1 MFARLKWFASV
12 LQWPLRPLVK
22 YKIIPAQPVSS
33 LELNLNKPL
42 FYISRVAS
50 ASDLA
55 TLKRA
60 CLQQGLPDPTEHVS
74 IGNVTL
80 PRTLFLQQPTP
91 LWGAAK
97 ASLALQQGQ
106 KLLQA
111 HLNQP
116 EQDAQLVPVAISWGR
131 APGKEASVKSVIGEA
146 AAPGWL
152 RKLFVVLISGR
163 HTLVQFSRAVS
174 LKDMAAEH
182 GASEESSHKLLR
194 VARFHFYR
202 QQLAATGPR
211 QPNRAALFNA
221 LLGSEAL
228 KKAIADEAKSKNIS
242 LEQARLEARNLL
254 EEIAADYRESTLRVG
269 DRLLS
274 WLWRKLFSGIKI
286 HNAEVIRDLAQR
298 GHEVVYLPCHRSHM
312 DYLLLS
318 YVIYQQGLAAP
329 HIAAGINLNFWPVGK
344 FFRRGGAFFIR
355 RSFSG
360 HKLYSAVFREY
371 LSQLFRKGYSVKYY
385 SEGGRS
391 RTGRLLQP
399 KTGML
404 AMTVQALLRGIDRP
418 VTLVPVYLG
427 YEHVMEVSTYLREL
441 KGSAKTKES
450 ALGILQ
456 AVRQLRDYGYGYVNF
471 GEPISLNSYL
481 QQHAPDW
488 RQSINPVEPQ
498 KPQWLN
504 PVVAKL
510 AHEVMTRVNQSAA
523 LNGINLIA
531 TTLLATEQHVL
542 TRKALVAQLDLYLA
556 LQQHAPYH
564 SSVTLPEGT
573 GSSLVQHALDL
584 HKIHLQQDEFGDLI
598 QLSTEEAVVMSY
610 YRNNVS
616 HLFVIPALLA
626 TALLQHRSLS
636 KMQLLNICQQL
647 QPLLQQELFL
657 ASDDLSCYVEQVLA
671 FLQQQGLIEETNHSY
686 QCTSSQNPAYH
697 QLQLLAHNSDAI
709 LQRYAMV
716 LNLIA
721 LEAPVQRAE
730 LEQHSQ
736 QLAQRLLKLH
746 GIESPEYHDKQ
757 LFATLV
763 NALKEAHYIQLDE
776 QYQLTSG
783 QNFQPLLSTVNALL
797 QPEVLQSI
805 QQITANKDSG

>member
-60 CLQQGLPDPTEHVS
+60 CLQLGLPDPAEQVR
-74 IGNVTL
+74 IGNVSL

-91 LWGAAK
+91 LWGTAK

-116 EQDAQLVPVAISWGR
+116 DQDAQLVPVAISWGR

-174 LKDMAAEH
+174 LKEMAAEH

-242 LEQARLEARNLL
+242 QEQARLEARKLL

-274 WLWRKLFSGIKI
+274 WLWRKLFTGIKI

-329 HIAAGINLNFWPVGK
+329 HIAAGINLDFWPIGK

-360 HKLYSAVFREY
+360 NKLYSAVFREY

-456 AVRQLRDYGYGYVNF
+456 AIRQLRDYGYGYVNF
-471 GEPISLNSYL
+471 GEPISLNNYL

-510 AHEVMTRVNQSAA
+510 AHEVMTKVNQTVA
-523 LNGINLIA
+523 LNAINLIA

-556 LQQHAPYH
+556 LQQQAPYH
-564 SSVTLPEGT
+564 DSVTLPEGN

-598 QLSTEEAVVMSY
+598 QLSAEEAVVMSY

-657 ASDDLSCYVEQVLA
+657 ASADLSQYVGQVLA
-671 FLQQQGLIEETNHSY
+671 FLQQQGMIEEVEHSY
-686 QCTSSQNPAYH
+686 QCTDSQNPAYH

>member
-1 MFARLKWFASV
+1 MFSRLKWFASL
-12 LQWPLRPLVK
+12 LQWPLRPLVQ

-33 LELNLNKPL
+33 LDLSLNKPL

-60 CLQQGLPDPTEHVS
+60 CQQHGLPDPTERVS

-91 LWGAAK
+91 LWGNAK
-97 ASLALQQGQ
+97 ESLALEQGQ

-182 GASEESSHKLLR
+182 GASEESAHKLLR

-242 LEQARLEARNLL
+242 PEQARTEARSLL

-274 WLWRKLFSGIKI
+274 WLWRKLFTGIKI

-329 HIAAGINLNFWPVGK
+329 HIAAGINLNFWPIGK

-360 HKLYSAVFREY
+360 NKLYSAVFREY

-510 AHEVMTRVNQSAA
+510 AHEVMTKVNQTAA
-523 LNGINLIA
+523 LNAINLIA
-531 TTLLATEQHVL
+531 TTLLATEQHAL

-556 LQQHAPYH
+556 LQQQAPYH
-564 SSVTLPEGT
+564 SAVTLPEGN
-573 GSSLVQHALDL
+573 GNSLVQHALDS
-584 HKIHLQQDEFGDLI
+584 HKIQLQQDEFGDLI
-598 QLSTEEAVVMSY
+598 QLSADEAVVMSY
-610 YRNNVS
+610 YRNNIS

-626 TALLQHRSLS
+626 TALLQHRQLS

-657 ASDDLSCYVEQVLA
+657 SADDLQPYVEQVLA
-671 FLQQQGLIEETNHSY
+671 FLQQQSLIELKDNQY
-686 QCTSSQNPAYH
+686 QCTSSQNAGYR
-697 QLQLLAHNSDAI
+697 QLQLLAHNSDGI

-716 LNLIA
+716 LNLIQ
-721 LEAPVQRAE
+721 LEAPIVRTE

-763 NALKEAHYIQLDE
+763 SALKEAHYIQLDE

-783 QNFQPLLSTVNALL
+783 QNFQPLLQTVNALL
-797 QPEVLQSI
+797 QPDVLQSI
-805 QQITANKDSG
+805 QQITADKSSG

>member
-1 MFARLKWFASV
+1 M
-12 LQWPLRPLVK
+12 
-22 YKIIPAQPVSS
+22 VS
-33 LELNLNKPL
+33 
-42 FYISRVAS
+42 
-50 ASDLA
+50 
-55 TLKRA
+55 
-60 CLQQGLPDPTEHVS
+60 
-74 IGNVTL
+74 
-80 PRTLFLQQPTP
+80 
-91 LWGAAK
+91 
-97 ASLALQQGQ
+97 
-106 KLLQA
+106 
-111 HLNQP
+111 
-116 EQDAQLVPVAISWGR
+116 
-131 APGKEASVKSVIGEA
+131 
-146 AAPGWL
+146 
-152 RKLFVVLISGR
+152 
-163 HTLVQFSRAVS
+163 
-174 LKDMAAEH
+174 
-182 GASEESSHKLLR
+182 
-194 VARFHFYR
+194 
-202 QQLAATGPR
+202 
-211 QPNRAALFNA
+211 
-221 LLGSEAL
+221 
-228 KKAIADEAKSKNIS
+228 
-242 LEQARLEARNLL
+242 
-254 EEIAADYRESTLRVG
+254 
-269 DRLLS
+269 
-274 WLWRKLFSGIKI
+274 
-286 HNAEVIRDLAQR
+286 
-298 GHEVVYLPCHRSHM
+298 
-312 DYLLLS
+312 
-318 YVIYQQGLAAP
+318 
-329 HIAAGINLNFWPVGK
+329 

-360 HKLYSAVFREY
+360 NKLYSAVFREY

-471 GEPISLNSYL
+471 GEPISLNGYL

-510 AHEVMTRVNQSAA
+510 AHEVMTKVNQSAA

-542 TRKALVAQLDLYLA
+542 TRNALVAQLDLYLA
-556 LQQHAPYH
+556 LQQQAPYH
-564 SSVTLPEGT
+564 PSVTLPEGS
-573 GSSLVQHALDL
+573 GSVLVQHALDL
-584 HKIHLQQDEFGDLI
+584 HKIQLQQDEFGDLI
-598 QLSTEEAVVMSY
+598 QLSAEEAVVMSY

-626 TALLQHRSLS
+626 TALLQHRHLS

-657 ASDDLSCYVEQVLA
+657 AADDLTSYVEQVLA
-671 FLQQQGLIEETNHSY
+671 FLQQQFLIEQVDHQY
-686 QCTSSQNPAYH
+686 QCTASQSAGYR
-697 QLQLLAHNSDAI
+697 QLQLLAHNGDGI

-716 LNLIA
+716 LNLIQ
-721 LEAPVQRAE
+721 LEAPIQRTE
-730 LEQHSQ
+730 LEQHSHH
-736 QLAQRLLKLH
+736 LAQRLLKLH

-763 NALKEAHYIQLDE
+763 NALKDAHYIQLDE
-776 QYQLTSG
+776 QYQLTRG
-783 QNFQPLLSTVNALL
+783 QNFEPLLATVNALL
-797 QPEVLQSI
+797 QPDVLQSI
-805 QQITANKDSG
+805 QQITAEKGSS